1 MCGYFVLLLV
11 FYTAS
16 TPIGLIISR
25 LTSSQLKFSGN
36 SQLAP
41 PDVEIVQVLLHHQLN
56 NGSSAW
62 CYPGGR
68 SSTASRG
75 SVLKGFTIV
84 PMHLS

>member
-1 MCGYFVLLLV
+1 MCGYFVLLLI

-56 NGSSAW
+56 NS
-62 CYPGGR
+62 
-68 SSTASRG
+68 
-75 SVLKGFTIV
+75 
-84 PMHLS
+84 